1 MDPHRATSSEA
12 SAARQDRKM
21 ASTAIDGTRASTS
34 AKSIPQVESDACI
47 RSTAADAI
55 LSKCSAVDKGYFD
68 DPFVR
73 FFAPKKGIRRAPLI
87 NRGYY
92 ARFKA
97 IDTILDRFLSASNKE
112 KKRQVVVLGA
122 GVDTLYF
129 RLSKDRKDGGDQR
142 QDNHVTVFD
151 LDFEQV
157 CKKKIQ
163 IVRQNKTLAALAK
176 ESVPENRLEEETVR
190 SASEVEFHG
199 TTYHILPA
207 DLRDLSSVESQL
219 SKAGIDFNVPTLFL
233 SECVLIYMEHEFS
246 NNVIR
251 FAANKF
257 STSVFVT
264 YEQIRPNTRFG
275 SVMVDNIRRRGCPL
289 LSIHEYPNCV
299 SLKRRYET
307 LGYSNVN
314 VLDMNQVYYNYL
326 DAKDVSRIQRLEL
339 FDELEEWHLIQGHYS
354 IAVAINE
361 SIDDEKS
368 QVDSPPSDGKSD
380 LSKKKPS
387 IAEFIAFVP
396 KEEKVPSFFNKYV
409 G

>member
-1 MDPHRATSSEA
+1 
-12 SAARQDRKM
+12 M
-21 ASTAIDGTRASTS
+21 ASIPIHGLQALNSG
-34 AKSIPQVESDACI
+34 KSIPQAESDACV

-55 LSKCSAVDKGYFD
+55 LSKCSAVDKGYFE
-68 DPFVR
+68 DPFVH
-73 FFAPKKGIRRAPLI
+73 FFAPKKGVRRAPLI

-97 IDTILDRFLSASNKE
+97 IDTILNRFLNASSDE

-129 RLSKDRKDGGDQR
+129 RLSKDRKGDGQQQG
-142 QDNHVTVFD
+142 NHVTVFD

-163 IVRQNKTLAALAK
+163 IVRQNKVLAVLAK
-176 ESVPENRLEEETVR
+176 ESTPENRLEEETVR
-190 SASEVEFHG
+190 PASEVEFHSSA
-199 TTYHILPA
+199 YHILPV
-207 DLRDLSSVESQL
+207 DLRDLASVESQL
-219 SKAGIDFNVPTLFL
+219 SNAGIDFNAPTLFL

-246 NNVIR
+246 NSVIR
-251 FAANKF
+251 FAAKKF

-289 LSIHEYPNCV
+289 RSIHEYPNCV

-307 LGYSNVN
+307 LGYRNVN
-314 VLDMNQVYYNYL
+314 VLDMNQVYYEYL

-354 IAVAINE
+354 IVVAVNE
-361 SIDDEKS
+361 NIDNTKS
-368 QVDSPPSDGKSD
+368 LGNASSDGKSD
-380 LSKKKPS
+380 LEKKNKS
-387 IAEFIAFVP
+387 ITESIAFVP